1 MTPTRVS
8 ERAAAIPA
16 FEVMDT
22 VRAARERD
30 ETVRTAES
38 ALPETCH
45 LEVGQ
50 PAAGPPAVA
59 LRAAQAAM
67 AAPHGYTDS
76 LGMPELRSRIA
87 EFHRERHGTEVD
99 PERVVITSG
108 ASAGCVLALAA
119 LADPGDAVV
128 VTEPGYPCYANTARV
143 LGLEVVT
150 ARVDSSTG
158 YRLTPD
164 VLDAAPLDAGPAAL
178 VVASPANPTGSVLT
192 RSDLADLH
200 RWCEDRGTTMVVD
213 EIYHGTSSERL
224 PSATGFPDAVVM
236 QSFSKYFCMT
246 GWRLGWMVVPEQL
259 VRPVERLSQNLYL
272 APPTLSQWGA
282 LAALGATRELD
293 ELATSYRSNAKIL
306 EDVLRSH
313 GVVDIAPAEGAF
325 YVWADLGE
333 FGDSTELC
341 SRWLREIGVAA
352 TPGHDFDGHRG
363 HRFVRFSVAGDA
375 ELINEAAARLDRWFT
390 TAPRDPFGSEQQ

>member
-1 MTPTRVS
+1 MRC
-8 ERAAAIPA
+8 A
-16 FEVMDT
+16 
-22 VRAARERD
+22 ERD

-38 ALPETCH
+38 SLPETCH

-128 VTEPGYPCYANTARV
+128 VTEPGYPATRTPLACSVSRSSRPGSTPRPGTASPRRA
-143 LGLEVVT
+143 GCC
-150 ARVDSSTG
+150 A
-158 YRLTPD
+158 
-164 VLDAAPLDAGPAAL
+164 LDAGSAAL